1 MTIQLEKLIQIH
13 GDRKTQNNEWVAT
26 CTSFRMAREA
36 GLEPATDGLENHCSI
51 QLSYSRVK
59 KNPFIELGTG

>member
-26 CTSFRMAREA
+26 CISFRMAREA

-51 QLSYSRVK
+51 QLSYSRANK
-59 KNPFIELGTG
+59 SR

>member
-36 GLEPATDGLENHCSI
+36 GLEPATDGLENHCP
-51 QLSYSRVK
+51 L
-59 KNPFIELGTG
+59 L